1 MGMNPADLN
10 ALTEAVQLKKET
22 GGSIDVFSMGTL
34 AARSVLGYCI
44 SDGGRMKHIWLPI
57 VCLPVGIL
65 LARPKYWRLLYMKP
79 INMML

>member
-34 AARSVLGYCI
+34 AARSVLVTAL
-44 SDGGRMKHIWLPI
+44 SDGG
-57 VCLPVGIL
+57 G
-65 LARPKYWRLLYMKP
+65 
-79 INMML
+79 